1 MKNQLLNLKMI
12 ALMCLMMVLGGANV
26 WAQEAQTIFLE
37 TFGSASSNSAY
48 AEHNDYTATVSMFTN
63 DVVKDNYSGDGKIGK
78 SSSSNYSNASGK
90 ANCFYSTL
98 KENVNK
104 EVTIIKISNIKI
116 EGYNNLQLSFGEMF
130 SAISQ
135 TLTVKYQID
144 GGEEK
149 TLISG
154 KPSQTKWLLKTLDIP
169 SQGKSLT
176 LTFVHKATTRSHI
189 TRLDDIKVTGT
200 KSGEQ
205 DKAFNFSS
213 KSATA
218 VLGQTNEF
226 PTLTNE
232 YGTDV
237 TYSSSNTSVVETFNN
252 GVPQLKG
259 VGTTTITATLA
270 ADSKV
275 TASYELTVTKLANTL
290 TISPAEPS
298 SVKAP
303 IEVSLNASIEGSKI
317 YYTTDNTEPTT
328 DSNLYSVPFEVTKS
342 GTTVKALA
350 VAEGA
355 ENVTAEATYTIKPEQ
370 PLFSEESKTFKN
382 AFDVTLSLPET
393 TDATSSKIYY
403 EIGGT
408 ATEESKL
415 YEGPITIS
423 AENDGDKVILHA
435 VVVDEYGN
443 VGTEKY
449 CTYTKANAI
458 VFDFTSDWEGI
469 TATAPSSNQKNGEQ
483 VVAGKELKVDG
494 VVMTATNG
502 VSSNKNTYYTGLY
515 IKSNAQHLRVYANG
529 SVTFTAPEGYNLSE
543 ITFVGTDLDNF
554 NTDDIAY
561 KYPTWTG
568 NAHAVTFTATGTV
581 QVKTATIKL
590 VAAEPVQPTS
600 VTIDFKAH
608 DSDGFHYA
616 TFSSDKDVV
625 FNQKSV
631 DVFAVSVSNEKVDMN
646 ILADASY
653 KVTDATVGSI
663 EKGYYVPANTGVLIV
678 GYDAT
683 TTYYFPAEAQTVTLP
698 ANQLK
703 PAPANG
709 GVFEATADYK
719 YYKLAYD
726 NYDTQEGLGFYWGA
740 PEGGKFFVKAGTAYL
755 AVRAGEATAKGFTL
769 NGEATG
775 IEGVNANVENAKAI
789 YNLNGQRVAS
799 MAKPGLYIVNGK
811 KMVVRK

>member
-1 MKNQLLNLKMI
+1 
-12 ALMCLMMVLGGANV
+12 MCLMMVLGGASA

-37 TFGSASSNSAY
+37 TFGVNSKDAGIKISAY
-48 AEHNDYTATVSMFTN
+48 ANYTATAEMFTQGN
-63 DVVKDNYSGDGKIGK
+63 AKSNYTGDGSIGRK
-78 SSSSNYSNASGK
+78 SLTGNNVSSGYTGASGK
-90 ANCFYSTL
+90 AGCYNSGTGG
-98 KENVNK
+98 KK
-104 EVTIIKISNIKI
+104 STIIKISNINIANYKD
-116 EGYNNLQLSFGEMF
+116 LKLSFGALGSNTEHKVDV
-130 SAISQ
+130 SYI
-135 TLTVKYQID
+135 ID
-144 GGEEK
+144 GGTEQK
-149 TLISG
+149 LSSTSLQTTKWTLCTYDILKTGSNLTLIFSHT
-154 KPSQTKWLLKTLDIP
+154 PTKNWLI
-169 SQGKSLT
+169 
-176 LTFVHKATTRSHI
+176 
-189 TRLDDIKVTGT
+189 RLDDIKVTGT

-226 PTLTNE
+226 PILTNE

-290 TISPAEPS
+290 TIFPTEKS

-303 IEVSLNASIEGSKI
+303 IQVSLKASIEGSKI
-317 YYTTDNTEPTT
+317 YYTIDNTEPTT
-328 DSNLYSVPFEVTKS
+328 ESNLYSTPFEVTKS
-342 GTTVKALA
+342 ETTVKALA
-350 VAEGA
+350 VADGA
-355 ENVTAEATYTIKPEQ
+355 DDVKAEATYTIQPEQ
-370 PLFSEESKTFKN
+370 PVFSDESKTFKD
-382 AFDVTLSLPET
+382 AFDVTLTLPES
-393 TDATSSKIYY
+393 TDATSKIYY
-403 EIGGT
+403 EINGT

-423 AENDGDKVILHA
+423 AEKDGDKVILHA

-443 VGTEKY
+443 VGKEKF
-449 CTYTKANAI
+449 CTYTKTNAI
-458 VFDFTSDWEGI
+458 VFDFTANPNAWGI
-469 TATAPSSNQKNGEQ
+469 EPLHSNTKGDTNEI
-483 VVAGKELKVDG
+483 AGKELSMDG
-494 VVMTATNG
+494 VVMTATSG
-502 VSSNKNTYYTGLY
+502 T
-515 IKSNAQHLRVYANG
+515 SNATCIYDTPNLRVYNG
-529 SVTFTAPEGYNLSE
+529 GSITFTAPEGYNLSE
-543 ITFVGTDLDNF
+543 VTFTGSTNYF
-554 NTDDIAY
+554 NTEDKAY
-561 KYPTWTG
+561 KNSTWTG
-568 NAHAVTFTATGTV
+568 KAHAVTFTASSGV

-590 VAAEPVQPTS
+590 VAVEPVKPTFG
-600 VTIDFKAH
+600 TLDFKAH
-608 DSDGFHYA
+608 DGDGFHYA

-631 DVFAVSVSNEKVDMN
+631 DVFAFSVSNEKVDMN
-646 ILADASY
+646 PLADASY
-653 KVTDATVGSI
+653 NVTDATVGSI

-709 GVFEATADYK
+709 GVFEATTGYK

-726 NYDTQEGLGFYWGA
+726 DFDNKTGLGFYWGA

-755 AVRAGEATAKGFTL
+755 AVPAGEATAKGFTL